1 MYRMKV
7 EQAGALLLMWLAAAG
22 ASDEVT
28 VLIAC
33 IAGAYASF
41 GFVNEPVEPRKR
53 MYQVFLSCV
62 IMGWSF
68 TTVLN
73 AVIAWSMDGLV
84 MTRAVHAGVGGIV
97 SCLTRFWLP
106 SLIDNI
112 KKGNWI
118 KWIPFVN
125 KGA

>member
-1 MYRMKV
+1 MKG
-7 EQAGALLLMWLAAAG
+7 EQAGALFLMWLAAAG

-41 GFVNEPVEPRKR
+41 GFGDPVEPRKR
-53 MYQVFLSCV
+53 MYQVFVACV
-62 IMGWSF
+62 IMGWAF
-68 TTVLN
+68 TTVTN
-73 AVIAWSMDGLV
+73 AVIAATFDGFV
-84 MTRAVHAGVGGIV
+84 MTRAVHAGVGAIV

-112 KKGNWI
+112 KSGNWV
-118 KWIPFVN
+118 KWIPFIN